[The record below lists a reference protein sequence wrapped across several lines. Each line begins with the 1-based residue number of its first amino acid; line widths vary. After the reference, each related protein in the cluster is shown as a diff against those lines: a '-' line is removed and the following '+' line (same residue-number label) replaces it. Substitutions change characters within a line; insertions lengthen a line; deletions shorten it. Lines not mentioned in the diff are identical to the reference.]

1 MTPPVPPSTLPVP
14 LSRRRRVA
22 IWALVVV
29 ASLIGLVSVLTVWTK
44 RQLLDNEAWASSSEE
59 LIQDPEIR
67 SALSVYLVNE
77 LYDNVDVAATLE
89 ERLPPDLQP
98 LAGPLAGAL
107 RQPTTNGVE
116 FLLGRPRVQQLWINA
131 STLAHQKAINVLKDE
146 TGFGISTGEGVV
158 TLDLREL
165 VRQLGIDLGL
175 PAAVVDRLP
184 PDAGVITVLESD
196 ELSAAQG
203 AVRAIEVLSVW
214 LGVLVLGLFALAV
227 YLARGMRRETLRN
240 IGWAFVLVGLVVLVV
255 RRGTGNYAIEAL
267 MRPENRDEGQRAWL
281 ISSSILGEIG
291 RAAVIY
297 GLVTVLGTT
306 LAGPTA
312 AGTAVRRWTAPVL
325 NDRPGVAWSS
335 TGAAFLLLVLWG
347 PTHALRTW
355 WGILILGA
363 LLAAGVAA
371 LRRQTQEEFP
381 DARPPR
387 LRAAATPNAGARAR
401 AARSRRSSRGSTSC
415 ATPASSPATSS
426 TARRAPR
433 SASAS
438 SSRVRA
444 GARGRCSPRRRPARS
459 GGRASQ
465 HASTGSCSA
474 TDSGA
479 SRPLRAPQRPEVGRE
494 ARRGLAARE
503 HDEIARRGRRSGT
516 PDGAR
521 VLRASPSEGMA
532 LPGRPHDKPAA

>member
-29 ASLIGLVSVLTVWTK
+29 ASVIGLVSTLTVWTK
-44 RQLLDNEAWASSSEE
+44 RQLLDNEAWAKSSEE
-59 LIQDPEIR
+59 LIRDPEIR

-131 STLAHQKAINVLKDE
+131 STLAHQKAIAVLKDE

-196 ELSAAQG
+196 QLSAAQR

-240 IGWAFVLVGLVVLVV
+240 IGWAFVLVGLRRARRPPGNRQLRDRGAHASREPGRGPARLADLELDPRRDRPRGRRLRPRDRARHDARRADRGRDGRPPLDRPRPQRPPGRRVELHGRGVPAARALGADARAAHVVGDPDPRRAD
-255 RRGTGNYAIEAL
+255 RRG
-267 MRPENRDEGQRAWL
+267 
-281 ISSSILGEIG
+281 
-291 RAAVIY
+291 
-297 GLVTVLGTT
+297 
-306 LAGPTA
+306 
-312 AGTAVRRWTAPVL
+312 RR
-325 NDRPGVAWSS
+325 
-335 TGAAFLLLVLWG
+335 GAA
-347 PTHALRTW
+347 PAD
-355 WGILILGA
+355 
-363 LLAAGVAA
+363 AGGVP
-371 LRRQTQEEFP
+371 RRASAP
-381 DARPPR
+381 ARD
-387 LRAAATPNAGARAR
+387 AATPNAGARGEPLG
-401 AARSRRSSRGSTSC
+401 RGG
-415 ATPASSPATSS
+415 
-426 TARRAPR
+426 ARRLNELRDAGVISGDEFDR
-433 SASAS
+433 AKSA
-438 SSRVRA
+438 
-444 GARGRCSPRRRPARS
+444 
-459 GGRASQ
+459 
-465 HASTGSCSA
+465 
-474 TDSGA
+474 
-479 SRPLRAPQRPEVGRE
+479 
-494 ARRGLAARE
+494 
-503 HDEIARRGRRSGT
+503 
-516 PDGAR
+516 
-521 VLRASPSEGMA
+521 A
-532 LPGRPHDKPAA
+532 LG